1 MLRLFLAAL
10 FAVALPIWRRSG
22 RLSAAAVVGA
32 TVFLGVIEGTQMA
45 IQGLRVSLSGLYLGW
60 QQHAGLQQPS
70 GVEKSTAVRESD
82 AVTWAAVVLN
92 VGLAA
97 FKFFAGITGNSAAM
111 VADAAHSLSDLLS
124 DFVTLWAVKI
134 SRLPPDS
141 GELFMKTLLRAIYAC
156 CAEMPLCSS
165 QLKGYCY

>member
-70 GVEKSTAVRESD
+70 GIEKSTAVRESD

-141 GELFMKTLLRAIYAC
+141 GKLLATANVR
-156 CAEMPLCSS
+156 LLSS
-165 QLKGYCY
+165 ITILLQSTKKQVLLH